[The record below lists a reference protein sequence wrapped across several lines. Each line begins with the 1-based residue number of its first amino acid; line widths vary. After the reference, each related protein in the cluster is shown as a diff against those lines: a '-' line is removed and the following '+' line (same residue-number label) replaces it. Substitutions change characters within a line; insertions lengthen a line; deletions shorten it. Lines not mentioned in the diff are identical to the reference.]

1 LGVAGGGMGDAG
13 PYKPEMKRNPSRH
26 VQGQVKNN
34 FSSRGNLQPESRG
47 LDDLGPFAAE
57 INLISFD

>member
-1 LGVAGGGMGDAG
+1 MGDAG

-26 VQGQVKNN
+26 VQGQVQNN
-34 FSSRGNLQPESRG
+34 FSSHGNLQPESGG